1 MPPTTVTSRS
11 SDKSTP
17 ASTRRGV
24 CPHCALL
31 CDDIELRP
39 GVDGSHA
46 VTANGCTRAGQRYA
60 APAPA
65 AEVHVAGRRATLEEG
80 ITAAARLLKRA
91 RHPLI
96 GGLATDIDG
105 TRAAVNLA
113 ERCRAILDHAHG
125 DTLARVSRLMQTRGW
140 YATTLS
146 EVRSRADL
154 VLLVDTELGDRYESF
169 ARRCLGPR
177 AELNGNAP
185 RTVGFIGPA
194 SRLPRAAGPDLRLA
208 CRSERVAEALLA
220 LLAELR
226 GNPLR
231 AARPAGLAR
240 RSLADL
246 ASRLRAARYA
256 TLVVTPGALGAACE
270 PVLGAVCDIVDE
282 LNRTGR
288 AALLPLGG
296 DDGAQSAVSA
306 CTWLTGFPL
315 RIGFGDVIRYEPQAF
330 ATATLLAGGGADAL
344 VWIDAFGNCPEPP
357 PGHPAERTIVLAAAP
372 SRQATPSAVHI
383 TVGTPGID
391 HFARLVRTDSVVT
404 LALPQQRDSGLP
416 SVAGVLTRI
425 AEKL

>member
-1 MPPTTVTSRS
+1 MPPTIVSRRASKPSPTS
-11 SDKSTP
+11 
-17 ASTRRGV
+17 ARRGV

-31 CDDIELRP
+31 CDDVELRP
-39 GVDGSHA
+39 AADGSHA
-46 VTANGCTRAGQRYA
+46 VVANGCRRAAQRYA
-60 APAPA
+60 RPAPA
-65 AEVHVAGRRATLEEG
+65 AEVHVAGAPTTLEDG
-80 ITAAARLLKRA
+80 IAAAARLLKRA
-91 RHPLI
+91 RQPLI
-96 GGLATDIDG
+96 SGLATDVDG

-113 ERCRAILDHAHG
+113 ERCRAVLDHAHG
-125 DTLARVSRLMQTRGW
+125 DTLARVARLTQTRGW

-146 EVRSRADL
+146 EVRSRADF

-177 AELNGNAP
+177 AGLNDDTP

-194 SRLPRAAGPDLRLA
+194 GRLPRDAALDLRLA

-226 GNPLR
+226 GNPL
-231 AARPAGLAR
+231 AATRPAGLAR
-240 RSLADL
+240 RSLTEL
-246 ASRLRAARYA
+246 AERLRAARYA
-256 TLVVTPGALGAACE
+256 TIVVTPAALGAACE

-282 LNRTGR
+282 LNRDGR
-288 AALLPLGG
+288 AAVLPLGG
-296 DDGAQSAVSA
+296 DDGAQSAVST

-315 RIGFGDVIRYEPQAF
+315 RIGFGEVISYEPQAY
-330 ATATLLAGGGADAL
+330 AGTALLASGAADAL

-357 PGHPAERTIVLAAAP
+357 PGCPADRTIVLG
-372 SRQATPSAVHI
+372 ATPSNLAGTCAVHI

-391 HFARLVRTDSVVT
+391 HFARLVRTDAVVT

-416 SVAGVLTRI
+416 SIAGVLTRI